1 MDSCSCGGYIY
12 IGSAIN
18 RALTNF
24 RYLPMSQV
32 VVDMSALTLEVT
44 PYRSPF
50 DDRDADVTLHASDG
64 ARFAV
69 HKLFLIMSSPLLK
82 RCLVLGSSS
91 PSPAFDGLT
100 VRQEGGRDTID
111 LVEDGVTTER
121 VLQYCYP
128 FSNPVLDNLDDI
140 QAVLEMMR
148 KFGMKGMM
156 NRVRSL
162 LVQPSFLE
170 EEPLRVFAVAYRY
183 GFEAETRLAARYTL
197 RSPMFGPYVKELEH
211 IPASVYHKLLQYH
224 RKCSVAACSLTSD
237 FSWFPGF
244 ASRWVWFQCDDCVH
258 HSLSWPLADGKIYE
272 VNAWFI
278 EYMER
283 AREALRERP
292 CAKVVTDPLL
302 IVEALESAAA
312 CHTCRPAAYLDLST
326 FIADHFTAE
335 VEKATEGV
343 RVLLICLRCLTPVL
357 GGTRYTLLEASG
369 RLQV

>member
-1 MDSCSCGGYIY
+1 
-12 IGSAIN
+12 
-18 RALTNF
+18 
-24 RYLPMSQV
+24 MSQTV
-32 VVDMSALTLEVT
+32 VETMSALTLEVV

-50 DDRDADVTLHASDG
+50 DDHDADLTLHTSDG

-69 HKLFLIMSSPLLK
+69 HKLLLTMSSPLLK
-82 RCLVLGSSS
+82 RCLPLGSSS
-91 PSPAFDGLT
+91 PSPSPAFEGMI
-100 VRQEGGRDTID
+100 VRQEEGGRDTID
-111 LVEDGVTTER
+111 LIEDGVTTER

-128 FSNPVLDNLDDI
+128 FSNPVLENLDDI

-148 KFGMKGMM
+148 KFVMKGMM

-162 LVQPSFLE
+162 LVRPVFLE
-170 EEPLRVFAVAYRY
+170 EEPLRVFAIAYRF
-183 GFEAETRLAARYTL
+183 GFEAEARLAARYTL

-258 HSLSWPLADGKIYE
+258 HLLSWPLADGKIYE

-302 IVEALESAAA
+302 IAEALEAAST

-326 FIADHFTAE
+326 FIGDHFTAE
-335 VEKATEGV
+335 VDKATEAV
-343 RVLLICLRCLTPVL
+343 ELDIPF
-357 GGTRYTLLEASG
+357 
-369 RLQV
+369 

>member
-1 MDSCSCGGYIY
+1 
-12 IGSAIN
+12 
-18 RALTNF
+18 
-24 RYLPMSQV
+24 MSQAV
-32 VVDMSALTLEVT
+32 ANSMSALTLEVT
-44 PYRSPF
+44 PFRSPF
-50 DDRDADVTLHASDG
+50 DDQDADVTLHTSDG
-64 ARFAV
+64 AQFAV
-69 HKLFLIMSSPLLK
+69 HKLFLTMSSPFLK

-91 PSPAFDGLT
+91 PSPAFEGLA
-100 VRQEGGRDTID
+100 VRQEGGRDAID

-128 FSNPVLDNLDDI
+128 FSNPILENLDDI

-170 EEPLRVFAVAYRY
+170 EEPLRVFAIAYRF
-183 GFEAETRLAARYTL
+183 GFQAETRLAAQYTL

-237 FSWFPGF
+237 FSWFPAF

-302 IVEALESAAA
+302 IAEALDAAAA
-312 CHTCRPAAYLDLST
+312 CHMCRSAAYLDLST
-326 FIADHFTAE
+326 LIGDHFTAE
-335 VEKATEGV
+335 VEKATEAV
-343 RVLLICLRCLTPVL
+343 ELDIPF
-357 GGTRYTLLEASG
+357 
-369 RLQV
+369 

>member
-1 MDSCSCGGYIY
+1 
-12 IGSAIN
+12 
-18 RALTNF
+18 
-24 RYLPMSQV
+24 MSQA

-44 PYRSPF
+44 PYCSPF
-50 DDRDADVTLHASDG
+50 DDREADVALHASDG

-69 HKLFLIMSSPLLK
+69 HKLFLTTSSPLLK
-82 RCLVLGSSS
+82 RCLVLGSAS
-91 PSPAFDGLT
+91 PSPAFEGLI

-128 FSNPVLDNLDDI
+128 YSNPTLDNLDDI
-140 QAVLEMMR
+140 QAVLEMMS
-148 KFGMKGMM
+148 KFGMKGIM

-162 LVQPSFLE
+162 LVQPAFLDK
-170 EEPLRVFAVAYRY
+170 EPLRVFAIAYRF

-197 RSPMFGPYVKELEH
+197 HAPMFGPYVKELEH

-224 RKCSVAACSLTSD
+224 RKCSLAASSLTSD

-244 ASRWVWFQCDDCVH
+244 ASRWVWFQCDDCLH
-258 HSLSWPLADGKIYE
+258 HSLSWPLSDGKIYE

-292 CAKVVTDPLL
+292 CAKVVSDPLL
-302 IVEALESAAA
+302 IVEGLESAIA
-312 CHTCRPAAYLDLST
+312 CHTCRPSAYLDLST
-326 FIADHFTAE
+326 FIGDHFAAE
-335 VEKATEGV
+335 VEKATEAV
-343 RVLLICLRCLTPVL
+343 RVCVFIDLV
-357 GGTRYTLLEASG
+357 SD
-369 RLQV
+369 V

>member
-1 MDSCSCGGYIY
+1 MREPRVILVDSCSCGYIY
-12 IGSAIN
+12 FGSAIN

-24 RYLPMSQV
+24 RRLPMSQV

-44 PYRSPF
+44 PFRSPF
-50 DDRDADVTLHASDG
+50 DDRDADVTLRASDG

-69 HKLFLIMSSPLLK
+69 HKLLLTMSSPLLK
-82 RCLVLGSSS
+82 RCLMVGSSS
-91 PSPAFDGLT
+91 PSPAFEGLAI
-100 VRQEGGRDTID
+100 RQEGGRDTID

-128 FSNPVLDNLDDI
+128 FSNPILDNLDDI
-140 QAVLEMMR
+140 QAVLGMMR

-156 NRVRSL
+156 NRVRSQ

-170 EEPLRVFAVAYRY
+170 EEPLRVFAIAYRF
-183 GFEAETRLAARYTL
+183 GFEAETRVAARYTL
-197 RSPMFGPYVKELEH
+197 RSPMFGPYVNELEH

-224 RKCSVAACSLTSD
+224 RKCSVAACALTSD

-302 IVEALESAAA
+302 IVEALESAGA
-312 CHTCRPAAYLDLST
+312 CHTCRPAAYLDIST
-326 FIADHFTAE
+326 FIGDHFTAE
-335 VEKATEGV
+335 VEKATEAV
-343 RVLLICLRCLTPVL
+343 RVLLICLESVVGLTPV
-357 GGTRYTLLEASG
+357 
-369 RLQV
+369 

>member
-1 MDSCSCGGYIY
+1 MSEAQPTEHI
-12 IGSAIN
+12 
-18 RALTNF
+18 LTNF
-24 RYLPMSQV
+24 RRPPMSQAV
-32 VVDMSALTLEVT
+32 VETMSALTLEVT
-44 PYRSPF
+44 PYRPPF
-50 DDRDADVTLHASDG
+50 DDQDADLTLRTADG
-64 ARFAV
+64 AQFAV
-69 HKLFLIMSSPLLK
+69 HKLFLTISSPLLK
-82 RCLVLGSSS
+82 RCLIPGSA
-91 PSPAFDGLT
+91 SPAPAFEGLT
-100 VRQEGGRDTID
+100 VKQESGRDTID
-111 LVEDGVTTER
+111 IVEDGVTTER

-128 FSNPVLDNLDDI
+128 FTSPVLENLDDI

-156 NRVRSL
+156 SRVRNL

-170 EEPLRVFAVAYRY
+170 EEPLRVFAVAYRF

-197 RSPMFGPYVKELEH
+197 RSPMFGPYFKELEH

-312 CHTCRPAAYLDLST
+312 CHTCRSAAYLDLST
-326 FIADHFTAE
+326 FIGDHFTAE
-335 VEKATEGV
+335 VDKATEAV
-343 RVLLICLRCLTPVL
+343 RVVVLIAVF
-357 GGTRYTLLEASG
+357 
-369 RLQV
+369 

>member
-1 MDSCSCGGYIY
+1 
-12 IGSAIN
+12 
-18 RALTNF
+18 
-24 RYLPMSQV
+24 MSQV

-44 PYRSPF
+44 PYRTPF
-50 DDRDADVTLHASDG
+50 NDQDADLTLHASDG

-69 HKLFLIMSSPLLK
+69 HKLFLTMSSPLLK
-82 RCLVLGSSS
+82 RCLMVGSSS
-91 PSPAFDGLT
+91 PSPAFEGLA

-111 LVEDGVTTER
+111 LVEDGVTTEK

-128 FSNPVLDNLDDI
+128 FSSPILENLDDI

-148 KFGMKGMM
+148 KFGMKGIM
-156 NRVRSL
+156 NRVRNL
-162 LVQPSFLE
+162 LVRPSFLE
-170 EEPLRVFAVAYRY
+170 EEPLRVFAIAYRF

-258 HSLSWPLADGKIYE
+258 HPLSWPLADGKIYE

-283 AREALRERP
+283 TREALRERP
-292 CAKVVTDPLL
+292 CAKVVTDPML
-302 IVEALESAAA
+302 IVEALESAGA
-312 CHTCRPAAYLDLST
+312 CHTCRPAAYLDLSA
-326 FIADHFTAE
+326 FIGDHFTAE
-335 VEKATEGV
+335 VEKATETV
-343 RVLLICLRCLTPVL
+343 ELDIPF
-357 GGTRYTLLEASG
+357 
-369 RLQV
+369 